1 MADSSAYQAAM
12 SDYASTAGKNSLLR
26 GVMGY
31 FGMDTSGLDVVDS
44 YNLAKYENAYNE
56 YMLDKTNDFSSR
68 EAQKQRDWEERMS
81 NSAYQR
87 VAADMRAAGLNPYLA
102 YQQGGASTPSAASAS
117 SSGAREA
124 SGMSRPQY
132 NGMSLSERAQAAGSL
147 VASAYKLGGSSGGSG
162 RATVV
167 NNYYGRK
174 RS

>member
-26 GVMGY
+26 GAMGY
-31 FGMDTSGLDVVDS
+31 FGMDTSGLDVIDS
-44 YNLAKYENAYNE
+44 YNMAKYENAYNE
-56 YMLDKTNDFSSR
+56 YMLDKTNDFSAR
-68 EAQKQRDWEERMS
+68 EARLQRDWEERMS

-87 VAADMRAAGLNPYLA
+87 AVADMRAAGLNPYLA

-117 SSGAREA
+117 SVSPRDA
-124 SGMSRPQY
+124 SGMSLPQY

-162 RATVV
+162 RTVV